1 MSWQIIIFWAQINI
15 LILLRKHCAFLGTI
29 KPRQTAYHT
38 DQIPT
43 TQAWRSSNEGGEV
56 DMEQGKEG
64 KDVAMTRVEARGAAQ
79 LEMM

>member
-38 DQIPT
+38 DPVPT
-43 TQAWRSSNEGGEV
+43 TQAWCSSNEGGELDV
-56 DMEQGKEG
+56 EQDKEG
-64 KDVAMTRVEARGAAQ
+64 KDVAMTRVKAQGVAQPEA
-79 LEMM
+79 M